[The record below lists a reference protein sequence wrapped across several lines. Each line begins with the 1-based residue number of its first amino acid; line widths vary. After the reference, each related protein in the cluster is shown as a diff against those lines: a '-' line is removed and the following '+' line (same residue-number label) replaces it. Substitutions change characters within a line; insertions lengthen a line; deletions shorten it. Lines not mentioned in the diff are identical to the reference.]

1 MKDWGRSI
9 ELGEKLLHLRAT
21 EGERRGL
28 GRSMT
33 QTEVAAAL
41 RQELGLSLSQAYL
54 SQIEGGKR
62 VHLSN
67 KSREALARFF
77 RVHPG
82 YLVND
87 PPSFLSEDV
96 PPARHPYTS
105 QASPAE
111 HGIPGF
117 ALVPGLPG
125 MPSSRPA
132 SHSLAPLASPR
143 ERREQ
148 VAERNG
154 TETARA
160 SAWSEWS
167 DWTTWPGPKRQ
178 TRAAISSAHLESLLS
193 RLRDHP
199 DAERVLLVIEQ
210 TLTLSRDQL
219 DTLSRELTQLTQRD
233 ETHRSP

>member
-1 MKDWGRSI
+1 M
-9 ELGEKLLHLRAT
+9 ELGEKLLRLRAA

-28 GRSMT
+28 GRPMT

-41 RQELGLSLSQAYL
+41 RQEVGLPLSQAYL

-67 KSREALARFF
+67 KSREALASFF

-87 PPSFLSEDV
+87 PPGFSSDGAH
-96 PPARHPYTS
+96 PAHQSHTS
-105 QASPAE
+105 QVSRAE

-125 MPSSRPA
+125 MPSSRAPHPT
-132 SHSLAPLASPR
+132 SAPLMIW
-143 ERREQ
+143 REQ
-148 VAERNG
+148 AASRAE
-154 TETARA
+154 TEAVHA
-160 SAWSEWS
+160 NEWDAWTSR
-167 DWTTWPGPKRQ
+167 PGQQRQ
-178 TRAAISSAHLESLLS
+178 ARAAISSAQLESLLS

-199 DAERVLLVIEQ
+199 DAERVLLLVEQ
-210 TLTLSRDQL
+210 VLTLSRDQL
-219 DTLSRELTQLTQRD
+219 DTLSRELTHLGKRD

>member
-1 MKDWGRSI
+1 M
-9 ELGEKLLHLRAT
+9 ELGEKLLRLRAV

-28 GRSMT
+28 GRPMT

-67 KSREALARFF
+67 KSRETLASFF

-87 PPSFLSEDV
+87 PPGFSPDGAH
-96 PPARHPYTS
+96 PAYLRNTP
-105 QASPAE
+105 QASRAE

-125 MPSSRPA
+125 MPSSRNTHP
-132 SHSLAPLASPR
+132 SPAPLAAQR
-143 ERREQ
+143 EHT
-148 VAERNG
+148 AERGG
-154 TETARA
+154 TETAHTND
-160 SAWSEWS
+160 WSE
-167 DWTTWPGPKRQ
+167 WTTWPGSQRQ
-178 TRAAISSAHLESLLS
+178 MHATISSVRLESLLS

-199 DAERVLLVIEQ
+199 DAERVLLVMEQ
-210 TLTLSRDQL
+210 ALTLSREQL
-219 DTLSRELTQLTQRD
+219 DTLGRELARLSQRD
-233 ETHRSP
+233 KTRHAP

>member
-1 MKDWGRSI
+1 M
-9 ELGEKLLHLRAT
+9 ELGEKLLHLRAA

-67 KSREALARFF
+67 KSREALSTFF

-87 PPSFLSEDV
+87 PPGCFPDSAH
-96 PPARHPYTS
+96 PAHQPYAP
-105 QASPAE
+105 QGGRAE
-111 HGIPGF
+111 HGILGF

-132 SHSLAPLASPR
+132 RPSLTSLAP
-143 ERREQ
+143 EQ
-148 VAERNG
+148 AQAVERNG

-160 SAWSEWS
+160 NGWSE
-167 DWTTWPGPKRQ
+167 WTTWPAPQRQ
-178 TRAAISSAHLESLLS
+178 TRAAISSVHLENLLS

-199 DAERVLLVIEQ
+199 DAERVLLVMEQ
-210 TLTLSRDQL
+210 TLALSRDQL
-219 DTLSRELTQLTQRD
+219 DTLSRELARLSKRD
-233 ETHRSP
+233 ETYRSP

>member
-1 MKDWGRSI
+1 M
-9 ELGEKLLHLRAT
+9 ELGEKLLHLRAV
-21 EGERRGL
+21 EGELRGL
-28 GRSMT
+28 GRPMT

-67 KSREALARFF
+67 KSREALASFF

-87 PPSFLSEDV
+87 PPGYFPDGTQ
-96 PPARHPYTS
+96 PAHHVHQPHTPQVSR
-105 QASPAE
+105 AA

-125 MPSSRPA
+125 MPPSRSARQSPT
-132 SHSLAPLASPR
+132 PLASEH
-143 ERREQ
+143 ERAASRD
-148 VAERNG
+148 G

-160 SAWSEWS
+160 NGWSEW
-167 DWTTWPGPKRQ
+167 TAWPVPQRQ
-178 TRAAISSAHLESLLS
+178 ARASISSTQLERFLS

-199 DAERVLLVIEQ
+199 DAERVLLVMEQ
-210 TLTLSRDQL
+210 ALTLSPDQF
-219 DTLSRELTQLTQRD
+219 DVLSRELARLSKRD
-233 ETHRSP
+233 EAHPSS

>member
-1 MKDWGRSI
+1 M
-9 ELGEKLLHLRAT
+9 ELGEKLLHLRAV
-21 EGERRGL
+21 EGEQRGL
-28 GRSMT
+28 GRPMT

-67 KSREALARFF
+67 KSREALASFF

-87 PPSFLSEDV
+87 PPGFSPDGV
-96 PPARHPYTS
+96 HPAYLRNAP
-105 QASPAE
+105 QASRAE

-125 MPSSRPA
+125 MPSSRPDHP
-132 SHSLAPLASPR
+132 SPAPLALQR
-143 ERREQ
+143 EY
-148 VAERNG
+148 VAGRGG
-154 TETARA
+154 TETAHA
-160 SAWSEWS
+160 NEWS
-167 DWTTWPGPKRQ
+167 GWTTWPNPRRQ
-178 TRAAISSAHLESLLS
+178 AHATISSARLESLLS

-199 DAERVLLVIEQ
+199 DAERVVLVMEQ
-210 TLTLSRDQL
+210 ALTLSREQL
-219 DTLSRELTQLTQRD
+219 DILSRELARLGKRD
-233 ETHRSP
+233 QTRHAP

>member
-1 MKDWGRSI
+1 M

-21 EGERRGL
+21 EGERRGF
-28 GRSMT
+28 GRAMT
-33 QTEVAAAL
+33 QTEVATAL

-67 KSREALARFF
+67 KSREALSRFF

-87 PPSFLSEDV
+87 PPDSLPGS
-96 PPARHPYTS
+96 ARLGHHSHQEHAP
-105 QASPAE
+105 QASRAF

-125 MPSSRPA
+125 MPSMHVAATST
-132 SHSLAPLASPR
+132 STPLPM
-143 ERREQ
+143 EQ
-148 VAERNG
+148 GHAAKRNG
-154 TETARA
+154 KDVADA
-160 SAWSEWS
+160 GDWSE
-167 DWTTWPGPKRQ
+167 WTTWPGLGGQ
-178 TRAAISSAHLESLLS
+178 TGAAISRARLESLLS

-199 DAERVLLVIEQ
+199 DAEHVLLVTEQ
-210 TLTLSRDQL
+210 ALALSRHQL
-219 DTLSRELTQLTQRD
+219 DILNEELARLVGRDDLRRPPQLP
-233 ETHRSP
+233 ES

>member
-1 MKDWGRSI
+1 M
-9 ELGEKLLHLRAT
+9 ELGEKLLHLRAS

-28 GRSMT
+28 GRPMT

-62 VHLSN
+62 IHLSN
-67 KSREALARFF
+67 KSREALASFF

-87 PPSFLSEDV
+87 PPGCFPDG
-96 PPARHPYTS
+96 AHPGQLFHQQ
-105 QASPAE
+105 QAPHASRAE

-125 MPSSRPA
+125 MPSSRPVRP
-132 SHSLAPLASPR
+132 APNAVAA
-143 ERREQ
+143 EHDHA
-148 VAERNG
+148 AERGGMETLHANG
-154 TETARA
+154 
-160 SAWSEWS
+160 WSEW
-167 DWTTWPGPKRQ
+167 TTWAGPQRQ
-178 TRAAISSAHLESLLS
+178 TRAATSSAQLESLLS

-199 DAERVLLVIEQ
+199 DAERVLLVMEQ

-219 DTLSRELTQLTQRD
+219 DTLSRELARLSKRD
-233 ETHRSP
+233 ETHRAP

>member
-1 MKDWGRSI
+1 M
-9 ELGEKLLHLRAT
+9 ELGEKLLHLRAA

-28 GRSMT
+28 GRPMT

-41 RQELGLSLSQAYL
+41 RHELGLSLSQAYL

-67 KSREALARFF
+67 KSRGALASFF

-87 PPSFLSEDV
+87 PPGFSSDGV
-96 PPARHPYTS
+96 HPAHQPDTP
-105 QASPAE
+105 QASRAE

-125 MPSSRPA
+125 MPSTRVPRHPPA
-132 SHSLAPLASPR
+132 SLATR
-143 ERREQ
+143 HER
-148 VAERNG
+148 ATERAAP
-154 TETARA
+154 ETAPAGER
-160 SAWSEWS
+160 SNWSEW
-167 DWTTWPGPKRQ
+167 TAWPGPKRQ
-178 TRAAISSAHLESLLS
+178 AHTAISSARLESLLS
-193 RLRDHP
+193 RLRDHT
-199 DAERVLLVIEQ
+199 DAERVLLVMEQ
-210 TLTLSRDQL
+210 VLTLSRDQL
-219 DTLSRELTQLTQRD
+219 DTLSRELARLSKRD